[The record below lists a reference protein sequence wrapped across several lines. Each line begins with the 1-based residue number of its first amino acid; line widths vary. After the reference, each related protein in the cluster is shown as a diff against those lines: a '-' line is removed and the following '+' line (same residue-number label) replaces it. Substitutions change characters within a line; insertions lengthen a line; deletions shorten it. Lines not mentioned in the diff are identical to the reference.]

1 MRAKHRKKRSGWAA
15 VNSGVLVLHI
25 IFPVWLYA
33 LMMTSAISGPLA
45 FIAVGCSLGLG
56 VVWKLAKRF
65 QWSQKVIYVAWGVT
79 ACAIIAYYVPLALL
93 CGFTKTKAL
102 YHLKRWDYATGV
114 FGDNAEYYE
123 RLLPEYLP
131 DVCEGYS
138 FRTQGSVPAQDYHP
152 SSFLVFHT
160 DAATVGQYMR
170 YYEGIGLARLDDDE
184 DKRAWT
190 ARMLRLSDEE
200 AAGAVVFYLADYYPK
215 AVLLSQE
222 TGLVGVLT

>member
-1 MRAKHRKKRSGWAA
+1 MRAKHRTKRSGWAA

-25 IFPVWLYA
+25 ILPVWLYA

-45 FIAVGCSLGLG
+45 FIAVGCTLGLG

-65 QWSQKVIYVAWGVT
+65 RWPAAVMYAAWGVT
-79 ACAIIAYYVPLALL
+79 ACAVAAYYLPLAVL
-93 CGFTKTKAL
+93 CGFTKTEAM
-102 YHLKRWDYATGV
+102 YHIKRWVYTTGV
-114 FGDNAEYYE
+114 FGDNAGYYE

-160 DAATVGQYMR
+160 DALTVGQYMR
-170 YYEGIGLARLDDDE
+170 YYEGIGLAHLDDE

-200 AAGAVVFYLADYYPK
+200 AAGAEVFYLADYYPK